1 MDLAS
6 WKEPITRVV
15 EVVGVLLILG
25 GAATATVHFAIRW
38 FEVGLADAY
47 RAYRHI

>member
-25 GAATATVHFAIRW
+25 GAATFRSVREFSP
-38 FEVGLADAY
+38 GSS
-47 RAYRHI
+47 